1 MKKAMIYIL
10 AFTLAFSALLSG
22 CGEIRGR
29 GGDKTAPTET
39 PEATILPETMMPDP
53 ADGEVRDSDG
63 IITDGDSG
71 NGKAEAPAAPDSTV
85 KPETGTGKLS
95 TGTKAAGKSAGA
107 KQ

>member
-1 MKKAMIYIL
+1 MKKAMIYIIAL
-10 AFTLAFSALLSG
+10 TLAFSALLAG

-29 GGDKTAPTET
+29 GDDKTAPAET

-53 ADGEVRDSDG
+53 ADGEVRDRDG

-71 NGKAEAPAAPDSTV
+71 NGNAETPAAPDSTI
-85 KPETGTGKLS
+85 KPEVGGGKLTTGK
-95 TGTKAAGKSAGA
+95 KATGKSTGA